1 MVNKTL
7 RSDKTL
13 IVQGKQIPKGIVNVS
28 GAKNA
33 ATRLQAASLLSDEKV
48 TLKNFPTEL
57 VDANYKLDFIL
68 KVGGDSIFDNQN
80 ELCITEPGELSDE
93 ILADYNYPI
102 RTTYLLV
109 PGLLK
114 RAGIARIPYPGGCNI
129 GKRKY
134 DLHLMVWER
143 MGAEVEEKSNYIE
156 VRANKLKGAEINF
169 PISTIGGTESA
180 LLCGSIADGKTIIRN
195 AYISPEIDN
204 LINFLDN
211 VGINI
216 KVIGNS
222 YIEVQGSNYI
232 RGTSHEVIPDR
243 IEALTWIIYGVLSG
257 GDIFINNVPFEYMK
271 VPLIHLRDA
280 GVDFYKNSDS
290 IYITSS
296 CTPYG
301 IQPFEIATGTY
312 PGIISD
318 MQPFFT
324 LLGLKAQGISRIYD
338 YRYPERTKYLEELS
352 NFCPGSIDWA
362 NGKIKINGPVI
373 FQAAK
378 ACSTDLRG
386 GMALVLASMLSENG
400 ESTVNKVEMALRG
413 YNRLEEKLK
422 NLGVKITITEQ

>member
-1 MVNKTL
+1 MEKENLKSNKA
-7 RSDKTL
+7 L
-13 IVQGKQIPKGIVNVS
+13 IVQEKQIPRGVVKVS

-33 ATRLQAASLLSDEKV
+33 ATRLQAAALLSDEKV
-48 TLKNFPTEL
+48 TLTNFPTEI
-57 VDANYKLDFIL
+57 VDATYKLKFIL
-68 KVGGDSIFDNQN
+68 KVGGDSRFDHQN
-80 ELCITEPGELSDE
+80 ELCITEPGKLSDE
-93 ILADYNYPI
+93 ILKDYDYPI

-134 DLHLMVWER
+134 DLHVMIWEK
-143 MGAEVEEKSNYIE
+143 MGAEVEEKSDYIE

-204 LINFLDN
+204 LINYLDN

-222 YIEVQGSNYI
+222 YIEVYGNNYI
-232 RGTSHEVIPDR
+232 RGTSHEVISDR
-243 IEALTWIIYGVLSG
+243 IEALTWIIYSVISG
-257 GDIFINNVPFEYMK
+257 GDVFINNFPFEFMK

-280 GVDFYKNSDS
+280 GVDYYKNSDS
-290 IYITSS
+290 MYITSS

-324 LLGLKAQGISRIYD
+324 LLGLKAHGISRIYD

-352 NFCPGSIDWA
+352 KYCPGALEWS
-362 NGKIKINGPVI
+362 NGKIIINGPVI
-373 FQAAK
+373 FQTAQT
-378 ACSTDLRG
+378 CSTDLRG
-386 GMALVLASMLSENG
+386 GMALVLAALLSENG
-400 ESTVNKVEMALRG
+400 GSTVNKVEMALRG

-422 NLGVKITITEQ
+422 NLGIKITLAE